1 MASNNLKFS
10 MFCASSLLKNTR
22 LDKEIELIDISKN
35 ISIYDFIYEI
45 WDCPSNGKL
54 CSISKDDKFP
64 KKFKAL
70 EKVFKMLFEELHTNE
85 INVHYWW

>member
-1 MASNNLKFS
+1 MKNLKNIKKIF
-10 MFCASSLLKNTR
+10 FDIYELDSLI
-22 LDKEIELIDISKN
+22 KENQLIDISKN

-64 KKFKAL
+64 KKLKAL